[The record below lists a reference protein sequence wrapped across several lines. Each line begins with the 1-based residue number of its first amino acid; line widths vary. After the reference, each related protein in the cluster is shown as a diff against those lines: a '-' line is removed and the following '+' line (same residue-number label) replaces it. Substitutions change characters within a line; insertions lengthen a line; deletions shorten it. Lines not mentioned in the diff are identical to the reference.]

1 MKLTG
6 APLLESTMTLSPA
19 EARRLA
25 QRAFSGWVDDAAPSM
40 GAALAFYTL
49 FSLAPVLLL
58 AIAVAGF
65 FMGRDEA
72 QNLLITQLT
81 GMVGEKAAIGIE
93 SLLDAAGSRDPGRM
107 PAVLGTLALV
117 LGATTVFV
125 ELRTDLD
132 RIWRSTAKKAAGARE
147 FVRTRLLAFGMVVA
161 IGFLLLVSLVVSTAV
176 AAVGD
181 RWLGHSE
188 AMAHTL
194 DFVASFIVITGL
206 FASIY
211 KLLPTTRIAWRDV
224 WVGAA
229 VTSLLFWIGKLLIGL
244 YIGKA
249 AVGSTF
255 GAAGTLVVV
264 VVWVYYSAQVFF
276 LGAELT
282 REYARSHGSKRNE
295 PRAFER
301 RRHPPAANEDHM
313 VERARDIVAGRDAVV
328 TSEP

>member
-1 MKLTG
+1 MR
-6 APLLESTMTLSPA
+6 LSPA
-19 EARRLA
+19 DASNLA
-25 QRAFSGWVDDAAPSM
+25 KRAFSGWVDDAAPSM

-81 GMVGEKAAIGIE
+81 AMLGEKAALGIE
-93 SLLDAAGSRDPGRM
+93 TMLDGAGSRDPGRM
-107 PAVLGTLALV
+107 PAIIGTLTLA

-132 RIWRSTAKKAAGARE
+132 RIWRSTAKKASGIGD
-147 FVRTRLLAFGMVVA
+147 FLRTRLLSFGMVIA

-176 AAVGD
+176 AAIGN
-181 RWLGHSE
+181 RWFGH
-188 AMAHTL
+188 AQAIAHSL
-194 DFVASFIVITGL
+194 DFIASFIVITGL

-211 KLLPTTRIAWRDV
+211 KLLPTARIAWRDV

-229 VTSLLFWIGKLLIGL
+229 ITSLLFWIGKFLIGL

-264 VVWVYYSAQVFF
+264 IVWVYYSAQIFF
-276 LGAELT
+276 LGAEFT
-282 REYARSHGSKRNE
+282 REFALTHGSKRGE

-301 RRHPPAANEDHM
+301 RRHPPAANEEHM
-313 VERARDIVAGRDAVV
+313 VERARDIVAGRDPAVKA
-328 TSEP
+328 TSTP